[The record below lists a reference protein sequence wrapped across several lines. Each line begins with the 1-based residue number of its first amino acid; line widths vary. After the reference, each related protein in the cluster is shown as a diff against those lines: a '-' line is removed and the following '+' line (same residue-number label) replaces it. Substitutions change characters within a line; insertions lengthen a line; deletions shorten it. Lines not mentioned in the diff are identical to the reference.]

1 MGRSHVSALKI
12 GQLSSSR
19 VATNTLKHVCMS
31 RVTINYDETLATQ
44 LTRTAGM
51 YLERLGCRYPRL
63 LR

>member
-51 YLERLGCRYPRL
+51 FLVRLGCHFPHRL
-63 LR
+63 R